1 MTTPRG
7 IRNCNPLNIRR
18 TGDQWR
24 GLADIQTDAS
34 FCQFRAMEW
43 GWRAAFRLLTH
54 TYYRKYGIDTIRA
67 IVSRWA
73 PAADNNDETAYTA
86 HIIRL
91 TGIAADE
98 PLGNP
103 QEQAARWMMVALAMA
118 IHENGT
124 AELDPFAMLQGWQLC
139 QQA

>member
-1 MTTPRG
+1 MTPRG
-7 IRNCNPLNIRR
+7 IRNNNPLNVRR

-24 GLADIQTDAS
+24 GLADTQTDAS
-34 FCQFRAMEW
+34 FCQFKTMAW
-43 GWRAAFRLLTH
+43 GWRTAFYLLTR
-54 TYYRKYGIDTIRA
+54 TYYRKYGITTIRA

-73 PAADNNDETAYTA
+73 PATDHNDTAAYTA
-86 HIIRL
+86 NVARL

-103 QEQAARWMMVALAMA
+103 QEQPARWMMVGMAMA

-124 AELDPFAMLQGWQLC
+124 SSLDPIPMLQGWQLC
-139 QQA
+139 QQG